1 MEPLLSGSLIEE
13 APMDR
18 VDQIILAMVSRF
30 EGTAYSDH
38 PADRGGPTKFGIT
51 ARVLGEYL
59 GKPVTPDQVK
69 AMTWQQALAIYRE
82 RYWFGAN
89 IDRLPEELQP
99 VIFDMAVNHGPG
111 TAVRLLQH
119 ALGDLGRPVIGDG
132 RLGKITTGI
141 AAGLIKHLGAKAVVD
156 AICDCR
162 RTYYAEI
169 IAHDPSQRSFQ
180 HGWVNR
186 CESYRLPAGG

>member
-1 MEPLLSGSLIEE
+1 
-13 APMDR
+13 MDR
-18 VDQIILAMVSRF
+18 IDQIISAMIAKW
-30 EGTAYSDH
+30 EGTGYSDH

-51 ARVLGEYL
+51 GRTLGEFL

-69 AMTWQQALAIYRE
+69 AMSWQQAVAIYRE

-89 IDRLPEELQP
+89 IDRLPEELLP

-119 ALGDLGRPVIGDG
+119 ALGDLGRPMIGDG

-141 AAGLIKHLGAKAVVD
+141 AAGLIKQLGAKAVVD
-156 AICDCR
+156 AICDR
-162 RTYYAEI
+162 RRAYYADI
-169 IAHDPSQRSFQ
+169 IAHDPSQRAFRN
-180 HGWVNR
+180 GWLER